1 MPVARQQ
8 EKKFSK
14 RNTCRLTNQSTASS
28 DASIRDALYYIS
40 RHILRQSTACEVI
53 QKEQGLGV
61 MRQYVVY
68 AHRNQVDTDAAVR
81 LARGR
86 NLFIANLGNMICRY
100 SYDVDRGES
109 EFYCYKIN
117 LDLLKKRLK
126 QWHLWE
132 RICHKLKKS

>member
-28 DASIRDALYYIS
+28 DASIRDVFYHIS

-68 AHRNQVDTDAAVR
+68 AHRNRNQVDTDAAVR

-100 SYDVDRGES
+100 ATMLTEENRNSTVT
-109 EFYCYKIN
+109 
-117 LDLLKKRLK
+117 
-126 QWHLWE
+126 
-132 RICHKLKKS
+132 KLILIYSKND